1 MSILSAKCDQPDLQ
15 YFKLLIT
22 KVWYFKLPITKV
34 CYFKLLITKVCYFK
48 LPITKVCYFKL
59 LFTKVCYFKL
69 LFTKVTYYHAILS
82 YLLPNYAIFSIR
94 SWTKIIILVV
104 LICTLFVQYPHWP
117 LDHHTS
123 SQISL
128 HSKDDLHKLGH
139 IYTSHT
145 NFFLLPLTLANRW
158 DISFDPRP
166 PSHCCNSSKI

>member
-69 LFTKVTYYHAILS
+69 LFTKVCYFKLLITKVCYFFNPFMNKNYYS
-82 YLLPNYAIFSIR
+82 SSFNMY
-94 SWTKIIILVV
+94 IICAVS
-104 LICTLFVQYPHWP
+104 TLTTW
-117 LDHHTS
+117 
-123 SQISL
+123 
-128 HSKDDLHKLGH
+128 
-139 IYTSHT
+139 
-145 NFFLLPLTLANRW
+145 
-158 DISFDPRP
+158 
-166 PSHCCNSSKI
+166 PSHLQSNIFAQQRRPS